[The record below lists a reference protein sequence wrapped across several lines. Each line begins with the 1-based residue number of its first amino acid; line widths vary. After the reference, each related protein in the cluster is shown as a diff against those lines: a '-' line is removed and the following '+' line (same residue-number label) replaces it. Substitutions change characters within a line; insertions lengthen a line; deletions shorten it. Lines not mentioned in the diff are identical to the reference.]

1 MFNMI
6 SRQELADGIRF
17 AGQRAAAAATY
28 TKNWDHQLAH
38 QWTSR
43 DAFVHIASSGGG
55 AARLVPMLSGGALAG
70 VTVGQVAGM
79 NAQSIAKMADVSRE
93 EIIQAIVDGHNASAA
108 FVESFDE
115 AALAKTVQLGGYE
128 MPLAE
133 IVAQIWIHH
142 VLAHAYEAS
151 ARWPIQ

>member
-1 MFNMI
+1 MI
-6 SRQELADGIRF
+6 RRQDLAEGIRF

-38 QWTSR
+38 KWTSR
-43 DAFVHIASSGGG
+43 DAFVHLANTAGS
-55 AARLVPMLSGGALAG
+55 APRLAPMLAGGALG
-70 VTVGQVAGM
+70 NVTVDQVAGM
-79 NAQSIAKMADVSRE
+79 NAQSISQMADKSRE
-93 EIIQAIVDGHNASAA
+93 EIIQAIVDGHNASAT

-142 VLAHAYEAS
+142 ALAHAYEAS

>member
-1 MFNMI
+1 MI

-17 AGQRAAAAATY
+17 AGRRAAAAATH
-28 TKNWDHQLAH
+28 TRNWDHQLAH

-43 DAFVHIASSGGG
+43 DAFVHLATSAGG
-55 AARLVPMLSGGALAG
+55 AERLVPMLAGGALGG
-70 VTVGQVAGM
+70 VTVDQVAGM
-79 NAQSIAKMADVSRE
+79 NAQSISRMTDKSRE
-93 EIIQAIVDGHNASAA
+93 EVIEAIIDGQNASAA